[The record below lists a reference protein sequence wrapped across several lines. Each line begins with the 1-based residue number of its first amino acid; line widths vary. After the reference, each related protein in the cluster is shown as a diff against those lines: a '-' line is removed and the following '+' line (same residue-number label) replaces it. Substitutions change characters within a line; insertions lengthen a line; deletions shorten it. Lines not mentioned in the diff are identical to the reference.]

1 MASYAYTGLTGGN
14 WSTSA
19 NWTNMA
25 TNVPLISPNLPTSAD
40 DCYLHNKT
48 VVIDAGVTVNVN
60 KISNKATTGFTLN
73 ATAGG
78 SATVALI
85 TSYCPTITVGPGGI
99 ESSQATTAGNT
110 IAVSGTTTTANV
122 FQILCSGD
130 ITGGF
135 SSGTTSHAIY
145 ITATNTKIT
154 ITSNNITGGITGF
167 LAAAIYN
174 NGAGNTI
181 YINNTT
187 LISGSTAAAVISQ
200 ALTGSLIIKS
210 TTITGGSSFPAIL
223 FRANGSNSSTQ
234 YIGYTWNFATNTETA
249 SAITDINASATA
261 PAIQSI
267 NTQSSD
273 TYSTTPILVQVT
285 NLNGSSQGYI
295 PILSFN
301 AKITATNI
309 KYYNTAGSLVTYQNQ
324 TPSAT
329 TVTEASIWGY
339 LTTNAEFSTTN
350 AVAKLI
356 KDNLNATVS
365 SRAVAGDAMTLT
377 TVERT
382 TVASSVWSSA
392 TRSLTTF
399 GTLIADIW
407 AYLTASATTTGSIGK
422 RISDNLDTN
431 VSSRLASASYTAP
444 DNTTIST
451 INTNVSAV
459 KTKTDN
465 LPANTATQLTTIQ
478 TATDRIPTNPASV
491 QSTGDQIA
499 TLQ

>member
-1 MASYAYTGLTGGN
+1 MADLYPFAAGN
-14 WSTSA
+14 WSTNS
-19 NWTNMA
+19 NWYNAA
-25 TNVPLISPNLPTSAD
+25 TGATVNRQPTTGDNVWLN
-40 DCYLHNKT
+40 NKT
-48 VVIDAGVTVNVN
+48 IVVDTTITCD
-60 KISNKATTGFTLN
+60 KLSNKAFTGAGFSPVV
-73 ATAGG
+73 GG
-78 SATVALI
+78 SATVTL
-85 TSYCPTITVGPGGI
+85 TNLFYPTITIGAGGI
-99 ESSQATTAGNT
+99 ESSQTTTAGNT
-110 IAVSGTTTTANV
+110 LAISGTSTTGSTSS

-267 NTQSSD
+267 HTQSSD

-365 SRAVAGDAMTLT
+365 SRLATSGYTAPDN
-377 TVERT
+377 
-382 TVASSVWSSA
+382 SS
-392 TRSLTTF
+392 
-399 GTLIADIW
+399 I
-407 AYLTASATTTGSIGK
+407 TAIKAKT
-422 RISDNLDTN
+422 DNLPSDPASNTQVN
-431 VSSRLASASYTAP
+431 TRLASSSYTAP
-444 DNTTIST
+444 DNTTIT
-451 INTNVSAV
+451 AINTNVSAI

-465 LPANTATQLTTIQ
+465 LPTNTTTEFSTINTKLDTIDDYIDTEIAAIK

>member
-1 MASYAYTGLTGGN
+1 MASYAYTGTTGGN

-25 TNVPLISPNLPTSAD
+25 TNVALVSPNLPTSAD

-73 ATAGG
+73 AVVGG
-78 SATVALI
+78 SATVTL
-85 TSYCPTITVGPGGI
+85 TNSYYPTITVGAGGI

-110 IAVSGTTTTANV
+110 LAISGTSTTGSTSS

-130 ITGGF
+130 ITGGY
-135 SSGTTSHAIY
+135 SGALASHAIY

-154 ITSNNITGGITGF
+154 ITSNNISGGITNN
-167 LAAAIYN
+167 LVAAIYN

-187 LISGSTAAAVISQ
+187 LISGTTAPAIIQA

-223 FRANGSNSSTQ
+223 FRATGSNSSTQ

-267 NTQSSD
+267 HTTGSD

-329 TVTEASIWGY
+329 TVTEASIWAY
-339 LTTNAEFSTTN
+339 LTSSATT
-350 AVAKLI
+350 AGSLGKLI
-356 KDNLNATVS
+356 VDNLNATVS
-365 SRAVAGDAMTLT
+365 SRASATNLT
-377 TVERT
+377 TAQT
-382 TVASSVWSSA
+382 
-392 TRSLTTF
+392 
-399 GTLIADIW
+399 DI
-407 AYLTASATTTGSIGK
+407 TAI
-422 RISDNLDTN
+422 
-431 VSSRLASASYTAP
+431 
-444 DNTTIST
+444 
-451 INTNVSAV
+451 

-465 LPANTATQLTTIQ
+465 LPTNTTTEFSTINTKLDTIDDYIDTEIAAIK

>member
-1 MASYAYTGLTGGN
+1 MADLYPFAAGN
-14 WSTSA
+14 WSTNS
-19 NWTNMA
+19 NWYNAA
-25 TNVPLISPNLPTSAD
+25 TGTTVNRQPTTGDNVWLN
-40 DCYLHNKT
+40 NKT
-48 VVIDAGVTVNVN
+48 IVVDTTITCD
-60 KISNKATTGFTLN
+60 KLSNKAFTGAGFSPVV
-73 ATAGG
+73 GG
-78 SATVALI
+78 SATVTL
-85 TSYCPTITVGPGGI
+85 TNLFYPTITIGSGGI

-110 IAVSGTTTTANV
+110 LAISGTSTTGSTSS

-130 ITGGF
+130 IIGGYLGAT
-135 SSGTTSHAIY
+135 SSHAIY

-154 ITSNNITGGITGF
+154 ITSNNISGGVTSN

-187 LISGSTAAAVISQ
+187 LISGSTAAAIIS
-200 ALTGSLIIKS
+200 ASLTGSLVIKS

-249 SAITDINASATA
+249 STITDINASATA

-267 NTQSSD
+267 HTTGSD

-329 TVTEASIWGY
+329 TVTEASIWTY
-339 LTTNAEFSTTN
+339 ATRTLTAATNITSDGATISQTQL
-350 AVAKLI
+350 ARL
-356 KDNLNATVS
+356 DATVS
-365 SRAVAGDAMTLT
+365 SRASASNLT
-377 TVERT
+377 TAQT
-382 TVASSVWSSA
+382 
-392 TRSLTTF
+392 
-399 GTLIADIW
+399 DI
-407 AYLTASATTTGSIGK
+407 TAI
-422 RISDNLDTN
+422 
-431 VSSRLASASYTAP
+431 
-444 DNTTIST
+444 
-451 INTNVSAV
+451 

-465 LPANTATQLTTIQ
+465 LPSDPASNTQVNTRLATSGYTAPDNTSITAIKAKTDNLPTNTTTEFSTINTKLDTIDDYLDTEIAAIK